1 MTIGSE
7 SSSPLPPTA
16 TKADLNVLDLEGGRD
31 WRSTSVNLP
40 VVEAAGRVNR
50 IVIPIG
56 GLPEGVPLFV
66 VALALALTPGELPGD
81 LRLAKRRANADRFA
95 AADGPPAEVAP
106 AAAIG
111 GCPLRGDLIREI
123 DGLLLPM
130 ADDDARAKPPPPL
143 APAPLASDTIISR
156 TPTMPLPG

>member
-16 TKADLNVLDLEGGRD
+16 AKADLNVLDLEGGRD
-31 WRSTSVNLP
+31 WRSTTGNVP
-40 VVEAAGRVNR
+40 VVEAAGRVIR

-56 GLPEGVPLFV
+56 GEPDGAPLL
-66 VALALALTPGELPGD
+66 VALALALTPELPGD
-81 LRLAKRRANADRFA
+81 LRLAKRPANAERLA
-95 AADGPPAEVAP
+95 AADEAPAEVAP

-111 GCPLRGDLIREI
+111 GCPGDLVREI

-130 ADDDARAKPPPPL
+130 APPPL
-143 APAPLASDTIISR
+143 APAPLASETNISR
-156 TPTMPLPG
+156 TPTMPFPG

>member
-16 TKADLNVLDLEGGRD
+16 TLDLEGGRD
-31 WRSTSVNLP
+31 WRSTKVDLP

-50 IVIPIG
+50 IVIPTG

-106 AAAIG
+106 AA
-111 GCPLRGDLIREI
+111 GDLIREI